1 MQAMLDFGGWVMAL
15 FSLIFLFYTHSFLIR
30 RRKKELGIGNAELAA
45 MSGVPKATI
54 DKITSGATTNPSL
67 ETMKSI
73 AHALNVSLDAFDD
86 EPAVDAERRAKEQ
99 ELLAV
104 VNALGLDYSEVVKR
118 LVQLKADTSQKE

>member
-1 MQAMLDFGGWVMAL
+1 M
-15 FSLIFLFYTHSFLIR
+15 SFEIIN

-45 MSGVPKATI
+45 MSGEPKATI
-54 DKITSGATTNPSL
+54 DKITSGATANPSL